1 MPAKTPVYSASLLTT
16 VGELQQ
22 LSIIVNADSADV
34 LAARLGQASGIA
46 QQQLRI
52 NNERVLKV
60 AETVVEKQDEVLARA
75 VRALC
80 RTLDVPIPAEYA
92 TKSNGLDA
100 QEGAPDADP
109 TGAVHAPADS

>member
-1 MPAKTPVYSASLLTT
+1 MPKAPAFQASLLTT

-22 LSIIVNADSADV
+22 LSIVVNADTAMALS
-34 LAARLGQASGIA
+34 ARLGEAAHIA
-46 QQQLRI
+46 QQRLQV

-80 RTLDVPIPAEYA
+80 RTLGVAIPAEYA
-92 TKSNGLDA
+92 MKPNGLDA

-109 TGAVHAPADS
+109 AGAVHAPADS